1 MNRRALVFTA
11 PGRVEIVDERLPAPG
26 PGQLLVRTAVAAIS
40 AGTELLAFRGLLPPE
55 LAVDETLAA
64 LGGSDRDRDRA
75 SGSATFR
82 FPFRFG
88 YAAVGE
94 VLAAGDGV
102 DPEWLGRDV
111 FAFQP
116 HASVFAVP
124 VTDAVAVPAGLPA
137 ERAVLLAAME
147 TAVNLIL
154 DGRPLYGERVVVLG
168 QGTVGLLATALLAG
182 FPLERLVAVEG
193 HPLRAAAAR
202 RLGAHEVLAPGAKMP
217 GDADLVYELSGDPAA
232 LDAAIAIAGREARVI
247 VGSWYGAKRAPVDL
261 GGHFHRGRLTITS
274 SQVSH
279 IAPGLSARWD
289 RTRRW
294 AAALHAL
301 GRIDTSALVT
311 HRIPFGEAQQAYE
324 LLDRHAERAVQVL
337 LVPG

>member
-40 AGTELLAFRGLLPPE
+40 AGTELLAFRGLLPSDM
-55 LAVDETLAA
+55 AVDETLVA
-64 LGGSDRDRDRA
+64 LGGSDRDRA
-75 SGSATFR
+75 SAPATFR
-82 FPFRFG
+82 FPFRYG

-116 HASVFAVP
+116 HASAFAVP

-154 DGRPLYGERVVVLG
+154 DGRPLYGERVVMLG
-168 QGTVGLLATALLAG
+168 QGTVGLLVTALLAG

-193 HPLRAAAAR
+193 HPLRAEAAR
-202 RLGAHEVLAPGAKMP
+202 RMGAHQVLAPGAKMP
-217 GDADLVYELSGDPAA
+217 ADADLVYELSGDPAA
-232 LDAAIAIAGREARVI
+232 LDAAISIAGREARVI

-279 IAPGLSARWD
+279 IAPMLSGRWD

-294 AAALHAL
+294 AAALRAL
-301 GRIDTSALVT
+301 GGIDTSALVT
-311 HRIPFGEAQQAYE
+311 HRIPLGEAQQAYE